1 MRTYRSRDVKSDFLD
16 DARTQLKN
24 AQDELTTAQNYVYH
38 LKVKLHEGDEQ
49 LEASWAQMA
58 ELQHAVK
65 NLQELI
71 PLELEELEE
80 PEEEPGD
87 QGCNTLIFKKIKI
100 YQANAFHLNSNRKF
114 LNNLIG
120 CISWHAYFYF

>member
-1 MRTYRSRDVKSDFLD
+1 MRTYRSHDVKSDFLD

-80 PEEEPGD
+80 PEEEPGV
-87 QGCNTLIFKKIKI
+87 
-100 YQANAFHLNSNRKF
+100 
-114 LNNLIG
+114 
-120 CISWHAYFYF
+120 